1 MISLEILRRYPY
13 FAGVRE
19 ESLKRLAMIA
29 DERSVPA
36 GTVMFRDGDPADYL
50 YIVVGGEVDIQYL
63 LGNDELRTVDTL
75 VAGDLLCWSALVE
88 PYKATAIGTT
98 KTKTDLV
105 RFGAAKLRTLCD
117 EDPLLGYRLSNQV
130 AKLLAHRLE
139 GARIQLAA
147 VD

>member
-29 DERSVPA
+29 DEKSVPA
-36 GTVMFRDGDPADYL
+36 NTVMFRDGDPADYL
-50 YIVVGGEVDIQYL
+50 YIIVAGEVNIQYL

-88 PYKATAIGTT
+88 PYKATAIGITT
-98 KTKTDLV
+98 KKTDLV
-105 RFGAAKLRTLCD
+105 RFDAANLRKLCD
-117 EDPLLGYRLSNQV
+117 EDPMLGYRLSNQV
-130 AKLLAHRLE
+130 AKLLSHRLE
-139 GARIQLAA
+139 EARIQLAA

>member
-1 MISLEILRRYPY
+1 MISPEILRRYPY

-29 DERSVPA
+29 DEQSVPA
-36 GTVMFRDGDPADYL
+36 NTVMFRDGDPADYL
-50 YIVVGGEVDIQYL
+50 YVVTAGEVNIQYL

-75 VAGDLLCWSALVE
+75 VTGDLLCWSALVE
-88 PYKATAIGTT
+88 PYKATAIGVTT
-98 KTKTDLV
+98 KKTDLV
-105 RFGAAKLRTLCD
+105 RIGAANLRKLCD
-117 EDPLLGYRLSNQV
+117 EDPMLGYRLSNQV